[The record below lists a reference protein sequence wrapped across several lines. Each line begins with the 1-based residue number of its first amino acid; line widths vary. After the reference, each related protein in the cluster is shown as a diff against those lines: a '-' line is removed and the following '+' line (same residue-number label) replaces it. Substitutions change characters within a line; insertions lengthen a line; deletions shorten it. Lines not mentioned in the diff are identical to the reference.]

1 MHSHKLNYDDPI
13 SVFSPL
19 LQFYFKSFIPA
30 CVLQK
35 SGVEPCLLV
44 ILSLKPSFCILF
56 MHSLTTMRWVLK
68 GLIMFVVGKFETQ
81 HITVNTC
88 LSFKY
93 EFAIGGCLSVN
104 LSFGLGVVWFWIMQ
118 GLTWTLSKM
127 SSSVIEPKI
136 LGFFLF

>member
-1 MHSHKLNYDDPI
+1 
-13 SVFSPL
+13 
-19 LQFYFKSFIPA
+19 
-30 CVLQK
+30 
-35 SGVEPCLLV
+35 
-44 ILSLKPSFCILF
+44 
-56 MHSLTTMRWVLK
+56 
-68 GLIMFVVGKFETQ
+68 MFVVGKFETQ
-81 HITVNTC
+81 HITVNAC

-136 LGFFLF
+136 LGFFYFNFANLKETALEMLILSLGLIQALIGSEKI